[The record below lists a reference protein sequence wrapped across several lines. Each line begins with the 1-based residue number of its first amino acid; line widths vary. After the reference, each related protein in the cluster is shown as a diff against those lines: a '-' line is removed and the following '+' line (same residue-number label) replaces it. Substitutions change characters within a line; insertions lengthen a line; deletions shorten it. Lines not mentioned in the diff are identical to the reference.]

1 LHQFNFDR
9 NNQFYFS
16 SKYVDLKSKM
26 NEVQFVN
33 HGVSSSLG
41 EKVKVEIE
49 EFFNLPMEEKKRFWP
64 EPGDVQGFGQAFVVS

>member
-1 LHQFNFDR
+1 
-9 NNQFYFS
+9 
-16 SKYVDLKSKM
+16 M

-41 EKVKVEIE
+41 EKVKVEIK